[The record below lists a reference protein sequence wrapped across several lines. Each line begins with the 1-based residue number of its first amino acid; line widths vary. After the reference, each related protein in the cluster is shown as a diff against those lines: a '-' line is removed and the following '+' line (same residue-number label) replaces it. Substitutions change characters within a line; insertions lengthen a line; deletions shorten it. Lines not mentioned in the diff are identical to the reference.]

1 MGERLPNHGYV
12 DLSLVGNAIDGSDS
26 VQCHTDLTTCCS
38 GAQGVDRGDWY
49 FPSGNKLGFPSGSGD
64 IFESRGAQRVDLRR
78 RNNPDTPSGIYHC
91 TIETIAVNS
100 DDSTDNT
107 TIERQSMQDCMP
119 LEVS

>member
-1 MGERLPNHGYV
+1 M
-12 DLSLVGNAIDGSDS
+12 DLSLVGKADNGSDS
-26 VQCHTDLTTCCS
+26 VQCHTDLNTCCS
-38 GAQGVDRGDWY
+38 SAQGPDRADWY
-49 FPSGNKLGFPSGSGD
+49 FPSGNMLGFPGDPGD

-107 TIERQSMQDCMP
+107 TIERQSMQEYMP
-119 LEVS
+119 LEAS